1 MTAYR
6 IAVLLLAILASLW
19 LVARLRWIGVYVV
32 IVVLAATLLDFWSR
46 ELGLNR
52 LLVVGSFMF
61 FAALLPRVASSF
73 TRRRRREGRG
83 PLRSPAEK
91 ELPDRPEHEKTDN

>member
-19 LVARLRWIGVYVV
+19 LVARLRWTGVYVV

-46 ELGLNR
+46 ELGLNT

-61 FAALLPRVASSF
+61 FAALLPRVVSSF
-73 TRRRRREGRG
+73 TR
-83 PLRSPAEK
+83 
-91 ELPDRPEHEKTDN
+91 